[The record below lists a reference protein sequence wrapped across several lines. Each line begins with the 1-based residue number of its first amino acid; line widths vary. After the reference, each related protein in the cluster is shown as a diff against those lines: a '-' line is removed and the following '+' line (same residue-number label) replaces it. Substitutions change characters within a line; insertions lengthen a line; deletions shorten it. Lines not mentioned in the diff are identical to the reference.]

1 MWFTVKSKMSGKI
14 LLSKIASRHSKMLCL
29 RQVCL
34 FTLRHYQARTL
45 SSDLLLSQIN
55 SCTHEDEVFSLVGR
69 NKARLSEEHV
79 GIALNVL
86 WQLQK
91 KRPLLLRTSDYV
103 RNHSQFLTLCILAEN
118 RVEHMEDEAIV
129 DTLYSILRLN
139 VEGHDSLAEVLVTE
153 AWKRLERLSLPA
165 LSKFA
170 LCLYKQRRH
179 FSPIIGKVAHIVDMK
194 LDSIQDIRIL
204 SVLMISISGVI
215 SQSFRDRLLHKAEQL
230 LEEKDEVH
238 FNYAKRILQ
247 FLQNV
252 KLRYHPLVEKCNKI
266 FLKSASHLD
275 VYSISLIFGLYEQ
288 LGFDNAEF
296 RLVAKQLLS
305 ETIDDCYDPDTFAK
319 LFLTLGPMAGSKVR
333 ERLLVTAVHMAEEFS
348 SHQILVILKTMQ
360 KMKCRN
366 SHLLKKMAS
375 VLHKHL
381 DSYHVLQLVK
391 LTQYLVVLRCQNL
404 ELFAKLKMLLFGFLK
419 SSVIPA
425 DTAAIIRVLAMLP
438 SFQVEEF
445 IINKAAAVLPQC
457 RLHHLNCIATA
468 LVKWNLY
475 DQLHW
480 QKSSELCVK
489 LLQKLND
496 YGFQRLQKANDLNLL
511 LEELAHVNGEWFEEA
526 LSEETMA
533 MCQRLI
539 DQITWANVLQLS
551 FFLTKTN
558 RRCPSLLDRIA
569 SVTVENMDKIH
580 PFEIYFILFL
590 FSALN
595 YEPPANE
602 EFFESCI
609 QHLTSNLSC
618 FETHHLVL
626 LGHVLAVAGYFPP
639 VLIQMIFNVSFL
651 SKLDAQL
658 EVLPDTLKQRVR
670 SHLMKLNRA
679 VCLECPEFHVPWFHE
694 RYCQRVFHNSSS
706 RINPLRQHVHRMLT
720 EILGGSNY
728 ARISVLTPYYYEIDF
743 ECILDENK
751 KPFSYMAQNIPLDDV
766 EGIHWR
772 HDIKDEGRKA
782 LPRGA
787 QRVALEFLD
796 SKAFSKDSC
805 HLKGE
810 PAVKKRHLEMLGY
823 RVVQI
828 PHFEWNSM
836 VLSTKGERLEY
847 LRRHLYGVQ

>member
-1 MWFTVKSKMSGKI
+1 MF
-14 LLSKIASRHSKMLCL
+14 CL

-55 SCTHEDEVFSLVGR
+55 SCTNEDEVFSLVGR
-69 NKARLSEEHV
+69 NKARLSEKHV

-91 KRPLLLRTSDYV
+91 KRPLLLRTSDYI

-118 RVEHMEDEAIV
+118 KVEHMEDEAIV

-139 VEGHDSLAEVLVTE
+139 VEDHDSLAEVLVTE
-153 AWKRLERLSLPA
+153 AWKRLERQVLLSLPA

-170 LCLYKQRRH
+170 LCLHKQRRH
-179 FSPIIGKVAHIVDMK
+179 FSPIIGQVAHIVDMK

-204 SVLMISISGVI
+204 SVLMISISDVI
-215 SQSFRDRLLHKAEQL
+215 SQSFRDRLLNKAEQL

-252 KLRYHPLVEKCNKI
+252 KLRYHPLVEKCNRI
-266 FLKSASHLD
+266 FLKSASRLD
-275 VYSISLIFGLYEQ
+275 IHSISLIFGLYEQ

-305 ETIDDCYDPDTFAK
+305 ETIDDYYDPEMFAK
-319 LFLTLGPMAGSKVR
+319 LFFTLGPMAGSNIR
-333 ERLLVTAVHMAEEFS
+333 ERLLVTAVRMAEEFS
-348 SHQILVILKTMQ
+348 SHQVLVILKTMQ

-375 VLHKHL
+375 ILHKHL

-391 LTQYLVVLRCQNL
+391 LTQYLVVLHCHNL

-425 DTAAIIRVLAMLP
+425 DIAAIIRVLAMLP
-438 SFQVEEF
+438 SFQVEEI

-457 RLHHLNCIATA
+457 RLHQLNCIATA
-468 LVKWNLY
+468 LVKWNHY
-475 DQLHW
+475 DQLYW
-480 QKSSELCVK
+480 QNSSELCVK

-496 YGFQRLQKANDLNLL
+496 CGFQRLQKANNLNLL
-511 LEELAHVNGEWFEEA
+511 LEEITHVNGEWFEEV

-551 FFLTKTN
+551 FLLMKTN
-558 RRCPSLLDRIA
+558 HRCPSLLDRIA
-569 SVTVENMDKIH
+569 SVTVENIDKIH

-595 YEPPANE
+595 YDPPASE

-609 QHLTSNLSC
+609 QHLTSNLSS

-639 VLIQMIFNVSFL
+639 VLIKRIFNVSFL

-670 SHLMKLNRA
+670 SRLMKLNRA
-679 VCLECPEFHVPWFHE
+679 VCLECPEFHIPWFHE
-694 RYCQRVFHNSSS
+694 RYCQRVFHYSNS

-720 EILGGSNY
+720 EILGGSHY

-743 ECILDENK
+743 ECVLDENK
-751 KPFSYMAQNIPLDDV
+751 KPLSYMAQNIPLDDV
-766 EGIHWR
+766 EGIHLR
-772 HDIKDEGRKA
+772 HDIKGEGKKA
-782 LPRGA
+782 LPSGA
-787 QRVALEFLD
+787 QRIALEFLD
-796 SKAFSKDSC
+796 SKAFSKDSR

-836 VLSTKGERLEY
+836 VLSTKGEQLEY
-847 LRRHLYGVQ
+847 LRRHLYGIQ

>member
-1 MWFTVKSKMSGKI
+1 
-14 LLSKIASRHSKMLCL
+14 MLCL
-29 RQVCL
+29 RQACL
-34 FTLRHYQARTL
+34 FTLRRYQARTL

-55 SCTHEDEVFSLVGR
+55 SCTHEDEVFNLVGR
-69 NKARLSEEHV
+69 NKARLSEKHV
-79 GIALNVL
+79 GIALNML

-91 KRPLLLRTSDYV
+91 KRPLLLRTSDYI

-118 RVEHMEDEAIV
+118 KVEHMEDEAIV
-129 DTLYSILRLN
+129 DTLYSILRLS
-139 VEGHDSLAEVLVTE
+139 VEDHSSLAEVLVTE

-170 LCLYKQRRH
+170 LCLYKRQRH
-179 FSPIIGKVAHIVDMK
+179 FSLVMGKVAHIADMK

-204 SVLMISISGVI
+204 SVLMISISDVI
-215 SQSFRDRLLHKAEQL
+215 SQRFQDRLLHKAGQL

-252 KLRYHPLVEKCNKI
+252 KLRYHPLLEKCNKI

-275 VYSISLIFGLYEQ
+275 IHSISLILGLYEQ

-305 ETIDDCYDPDTFAK
+305 ENIDVYYDPETFAK
-319 LFLTLGPMAGSKVR
+319 LFFILGPMAGSKVR
-333 ERLLVTAVHMAEEFS
+333 ERLLVTAVRMAEEFS
-348 SHQILVILKTMQ
+348 SYQVLVILKTMQ

-381 DSYHVLQLVK
+381 DSYHVIQLVK
-391 LTQYLVVLRCQNL
+391 LTQYLVVLRCHDP
-404 ELFAKLKMLLFGFLK
+404 ELFAKLKMLLLGFLK

-438 SFQVEEF
+438 SFQVEEV

-457 RLHHLNCIATA
+457 KLHHLNCIATA
-468 LVKWNLY
+468 LVKWNHY

-480 QKSSELCVK
+480 QNSSELCVK

-496 YGFQRLQKANDLNLL
+496 CAFQRLQKANNLNLL
-511 LEELAHVNGEWFEEA
+511 LEELTHVNGEWFEEV
-526 LSEETMA
+526 LSEETVA

-551 FFLTKTN
+551 FFLIKTN
-558 RRCPSLLDRIA
+558 HRCPSLLDRIA
-569 SVTVENMDKIH
+569 SVTVENIDKIH

-595 YEPPANE
+595 YDPPASE

-609 QHLTSNLSC
+609 QRLTSNLSC
-618 FETHHLVL
+618 FGTHRLVL

-639 VLIQMIFNVSFL
+639 VLMTRIFNVSFL

-658 EVLPDTLKQRVR
+658 EVMPDILKQRVR
-670 SHLMKLNRA
+670 LCLMKLNRA
-679 VCLECPEFHVPWFHE
+679 VCLECPEFHIPWFHE
-694 RYCQRVFHNSSS
+694 HYCQRVFCNSSS
-706 RINPLRQHVHRMLT
+706 QINPLRQHVHRMLT
-720 EILGGSNY
+720 EILGGSHY
-728 ARISVLTPYYYEIDF
+728 ARMSVLTPYCYEIDF

-751 KPFSYMAQNIPLDDV
+751 KPLSYVAQNTPLDDV
-766 EGIHWR
+766 EGICLT
-772 HDIKDEGRKA
+772 HDIKGEGRKA
-782 LPRGA
+782 LPPGA
-787 QRVALEFLD
+787 QRIALEFLD
-796 SKAFSKDSC
+796 SKAFSKDSH

-810 PAVKKRHLEMLGY
+810 SALKKRHLEMLGY

-836 VLSTKGERLEY
+836 VLSTKGEQLEY
-847 LRRHLYGVQ
+847 LRRHLYGIQ

>member
-1 MWFTVKSKMSGKI
+1 
-14 LLSKIASRHSKMLCL
+14 MLCL
-29 RQVCL
+29 RQACL
-34 FTLRHYQARTL
+34 FMLRRYQARTL

-69 NKARLSEEHV
+69 NKARLSEKHV

-103 RNHSQFLTLCILAEN
+103 RNHAQFLTLCILAEN
-118 RVEHMEDEAIV
+118 KVEHMEDEAIV

-139 VEGHDSLAEVLVTE
+139 VEDHDSLAEVLVTE

-179 FSPIIGKVAHIVDMK
+179 FSPVIGKVAHIVDMK

-204 SVLMISISGVI
+204 SVLMISISDVI
-215 SQSFRDRLLHKAEQL
+215 SQSLRDRLLHKAEQL

-238 FNYAKRILQ
+238 FNYAKRILL
-247 FLQNV
+247 FLQNA

-266 FLKSASHLD
+266 FLKSASQLD
-275 VYSISLIFGLYEQ
+275 VHAISLIFGLYEQ

-305 ETIDDCYDPDTFAK
+305 ESIADYYDPDTFAK
-319 LFLTLGPMAGSKVR
+319 LFFTLGPMAGSKVR
-333 ERLLVTAVHMAEEFS
+333 ERLLVTAVRMAEEFS
-348 SHQILVILKTMQ
+348 SYQVLAILKTMQ

-375 VLHKHL
+375 ILHKHL

-391 LTQYLVVLRCQNL
+391 LTQYLVVLRCHNL

-419 SSVIPA
+419 SSVVPA
-425 DTAAIIRVLAMLP
+425 DTAAIIRALAMLP
-438 SFQVEEF
+438 SFQVEEI

-457 RLHHLNCIATA
+457 RLYHLNCIATA
-468 LVKWNLY
+468 LVKWNHY

-480 QKSSELCVK
+480 QNSSELCVK
-489 LLQKLND
+489 LLQKLNGC
-496 YGFQRLQKANDLNLL
+496 GFQRLQKANNLNLL
-511 LEELAHVNGEWFEEA
+511 LEELTHVNGEWFEEV

-551 FFLTKTN
+551 FFLIKTN
-558 RRCPSLLDRIA
+558 HHCPSLLDRIA
-569 SVTVENMDKIH
+569 SVTVENIDKIH

-595 YEPPANE
+595 YDPPANE

-609 QHLTSNLSC
+609 QHVTSNLSC
-618 FETHHLVL
+618 FESHHLVL
-626 LGHVLAVAGYFPP
+626 LGHVLSVAGYFPP
-639 VLIQMIFNVSFL
+639 DLIKRIFNVSFL

-658 EVLPDTLKQRVR
+658 EVLPDTLKQKVHLR
-670 SHLMKLNRA
+670 LMKLNRA
-679 VCLECPEFHVPWFHE
+679 VCLECPEFHIPWFHE
-694 RYCQRVFHNSSS
+694 RYCQRVFCNSSS
-706 RINPLRQHVHRMLT
+706 RINPLRQHVHRMLI

-743 ECILDENK
+743 ECILDENR
-751 KPFSYMAQNIPLDDV
+751 KPLSYMAQNIPLDYV
-766 EGIHWR
+766 EGIHLR

-782 LPRGA
+782 LPPGA
-787 QRVALEFLD
+787 QRIALEFLD
-796 SKAFSKDSC
+796 SKAFSKDSH

-810 PAVKKRHLEMLGY
+810 HAVKKRHLEILGY

-836 VLSTKGERLEY
+836 VLSTKGEQLEY
-847 LRRHLYGVQ
+847 LRKHLYGIQ

>member
-1 MWFTVKSKMSGKI
+1 
-14 LLSKIASRHSKMLCL
+14 MLCL

-45 SSDLLLSQIN
+45 SSDPLLSQIN

-69 NKARLSEEHV
+69 NKARLSEKHV
-79 GIALNVL
+79 GIALNML

-91 KRPLLLRTSDYV
+91 KRPLLSRTSDYV
-103 RNHSQFLTLCILAEN
+103 RNHSQFLTLCVLAEN
-118 RVEHMEDEAIV
+118 KVEHMEDEAVV
-129 DTLYSILRLN
+129 DTLYSILRLD
-139 VEGHDSLAEVLVTE
+139 VEDHDSLVEVLVTE

-170 LCLYKQRRH
+170 LCLYKQHKH
-179 FSPIIGKVAHIVDMK
+179 FSPVIGKVAHIVDVK

-204 SVLMISISGVI
+204 SVLMISISDVI
-215 SQSFRDRLLHKAEQL
+215 SQSFRDRLVHKAEQVL
-230 LEEKDEVH
+230 KENDEVH

-252 KLRYHPLVEKCNKI
+252 KVRYSPLVEKCNKI

-275 VYSISLIFGLYEQ
+275 VHSISLIFGLYEQ
-288 LGFDNAEF
+288 MGFDNAEF

-305 ETIDDCYDPDTFAK
+305 ETIDDYYDPDSFAK
-319 LFLTLGPMAGSKVR
+319 LFFTLGPMAGSKVR
-333 ERLLVTAVHMAEEFS
+333 ERLLVTAASMAEEFS
-348 SHQILVILKTMQ
+348 SHQVLIILKTMQ

-381 DSYHVLQLVK
+381 DNYNLLQLVK
-391 LTQYLVVLRCQNL
+391 LTHYLVVLRCHNL
-404 ELFAKLKMLLFGFLK
+404 ELFAKLRILLLGFLK
-419 SSVIPA
+419 PSVIPA

-438 SFQVEEF
+438 SFQVEEI
-445 IINKAAAVLPQC
+445 IINKAATVLPQC

-468 LVKWNLY
+468 LIKWNHY

-480 QKSSELCVK
+480 QNSSDLHVK
-489 LLQKLND
+489 LLQKVND
-496 YGFQRLQKANDLNLL
+496 CAFQRLQKANNLNLL
-511 LEELAHVNGEWFEEA
+511 LEEFTHLNGEWFEEV

-533 MCQRLI
+533 VCRCLI
-539 DQITWANVLQLS
+539 DQITWANVSQLS
-551 FFLTKTN
+551 FFLIKTN
-558 RRCPSLLDRIA
+558 HHCPSLLDQIA
-569 SVTVENMDKIH
+569 SVTVENIDKIH

-595 YEPPANE
+595 YDPPAGE

-609 QHLTSNLSC
+609 QRLTSNFSC
-618 FETHHLVL
+618 FEAHQLVL

-639 VLIQMIFNVSFL
+639 LLINRIFNVSFL
-651 SKLDAQL
+651 SELNAQL
-658 EVLPDTLKQRVR
+658 EVLPDALKQRVR
-670 SHLMKLNRA
+670 SRLMKLNRA
-679 VCLECPEFHVPWFHE
+679 VCLECPEFHIPWFHE
-694 RYCQRVFHNSSS
+694 CYCQHVFHYSSS
-706 RINPLRQHVHRMLT
+706 RINPLRQHVHRVLT

-728 ARISVLTPYYYEIDF
+728 ARISVLTPYYYKIDF

-751 KPFSYMAQNIPLDDV
+751 KPLPYMAQNIRL
-766 EGIHWR
+766 EGIHLR
-772 HDIKDEGRKA
+772 HGMNDAGRKT
-782 LPRGA
+782 LPPGA
-787 QRVALEFLD
+787 QRIALEFLD
-796 SKAFSKDSC
+796 SKAFSKNSR

-810 PAVKKRHLEMLGY
+810 PAMKKRHLEMLGY

-836 VLSTKGERLEY
+836 VLSTKALIQRCKKN
-847 LRRHLYGVQ
+847 

>member
-1 MWFTVKSKMSGKI
+1 
-14 LLSKIASRHSKMLCL
+14 MLCL
-29 RQVCL
+29 RQACL

-55 SCTHEDEVFSLVGR
+55 RCTHEDEVFNLVGR
-69 NKARLSEEHV
+69 NKARLSEKHV
-79 GIALNVL
+79 GIALNML

-91 KRPLLLRTSDYV
+91 KRPLLLRTSDYI

-118 RVEHMEDEAIV
+118 KVEHMEDEAVV

-139 VEGHDSLAEVLVTE
+139 VEDHSSLAEVLVTE

-170 LCLYKQRRH
+170 LCLYKRHRH
-179 FSPIIGKVAHIVDMK
+179 FSPVIGQVAHIVDMK

-204 SVLMISISGVI
+204 SVLMISISDVI
-215 SQSFRDRLLHKAEQL
+215 SQRFRDRLLHKAGQL

-252 KLRYHPLVEKCNKI
+252 KLRYHPLLEKCNKI

-275 VYSISLIFGLYEQ
+275 IHSISLILGLYEQ

-305 ETIDDCYDPDTFAK
+305 ENIDVYYDPETFAK
-319 LFLTLGPMAGSKVR
+319 LFFILGPMAGSKVR
-333 ERLLVTAVHMAEEFS
+333 ERLLVTAVCIAEEFS
-348 SHQILVILKTMQ
+348 SYQVLVILKTMQ

-381 DSYHVLQLVK
+381 DSYHVIQLVK
-391 LTQYLVVLRCQNL
+391 LTQYLVVLRCHDL
-404 ELFAKLKMLLFGFLK
+404 ELFAKLKRLLLGFLK

-438 SFQVEEF
+438 SFQVEEV

-457 RLHHLNCIATA
+457 KLHHLDCIATA
-468 LVKWNLY
+468 LVKWNHY

-480 QKSSELCVK
+480 QNSSELCVK

-496 YGFQRLQKANDLNLL
+496 CGFQRLQKANNLNLL
-511 LEELAHVNGEWFEEA
+511 LEELTHVNGEWFEEV
-526 LSEETMA
+526 LSGETVA

-551 FFLTKTN
+551 FFLIKTN
-558 RRCPSLLDRIA
+558 HRCPSLLDRIA
-569 SVTVENMDKIH
+569 SVTVENIDKIH

-595 YEPPANE
+595 YDPPANE

-609 QHLTSNLSC
+609 QRLTSNLSC
-618 FETHHLVL
+618 FGTHRLVL

-639 VLIQMIFNVSFL
+639 VLMTRIFNVSFL

-658 EVLPDTLKQRVR
+658 EVLPDILKQRVR
-670 SHLMKLNRA
+670 LCLMKLNRA
-679 VCLECPEFHVPWFHE
+679 VCLECPEFHIPWFHE
-694 RYCQRVFHNSSS
+694 HYCQRVFCNSSS
-706 RINPLRQHVHRMLT
+706 QINPLRQHVHRMLT
-720 EILGGSNY
+720 EILGGSHY
-728 ARISVLTPYYYEIDF
+728 ARMSVLTPYCYEIDF
-743 ECILDENK
+743 ECVLDENK
-751 KPFSYMAQNIPLDDV
+751 KPLSYVAQNTPLDDV
-766 EGIHWR
+766 EGIR
-772 HDIKDEGRKA
+772 LTHDIKDKGRKA
-782 LPRGA
+782 LPPGA
-787 QRVALEFLD
+787 QRIALEFLD
-796 SKAFSKDSC
+796 SKAFSKDSH

-810 PAVKKRHLEMLGY
+810 SALKKRHLEMLGY

-836 VLSTKGERLEY
+836 VLSTKGEQLEY
-847 LRRHLYGVQ
+847 LRRHLYGIQ

>member
-1 MWFTVKSKMSGKI
+1 
-14 LLSKIASRHSKMLCL
+14 MLCL

-34 FTLRHYQARTL
+34 FTLRRYQARTL
-45 SSDLLLSQIN
+45 SSDLLVSQIN

-69 NKARLSEEHV
+69 NKARLSEKHV
-79 GIALNVL
+79 AIALNVL

-91 KRPLLLRTSDYV
+91 KRPLLLRTSDYI

-118 RVEHMEDEAIV
+118 KVEHMEDEAIV

-139 VEGHDSLAEVLVTE
+139 VQDHDSLAEVLVTE

-170 LCLYKQRRH
+170 LCLYKQHRH
-179 FSPIIGKVAHIVDMK
+179 FSPVIGKVAHIVDMK
-194 LDSIQDIRIL
+194 LDSIQDIRVL
-204 SVLMISISGVI
+204 SVLMISISDVI

-230 LEEKDEVH
+230 LEENDEVH

-266 FLKSASHLD
+266 FLKSASCLD
-275 VYSISLIFGLYEQ
+275 IHSIGFIFGQYEQ
-288 LGFDNAEF
+288 LGFDSAEF

-305 ETIDDCYDPDTFAK
+305 ETIDDHHDPETFAK
-319 LFLTLGPMAGSKVR
+319 LFFALGPMAGSKVR
-333 ERLLVTAVHMAEEFS
+333 ERLLLTAVHMAEEFS
-348 SHQILVILKTMQ
+348 SHQVLVVLKTMQ

-391 LTQYLVVLRCQNL
+391 LTQYLVALRCHNL

-419 SSVIPA
+419 SNVIPA

-438 SFQVEEF
+438 SFQVEE
-445 IINKAAAVLPQC
+445 IIISKAAAVLPQC
-457 RLHHLNCIATA
+457 RLHHLNCIAAA
-468 LVKWNLY
+468 LVKWNHY
-475 DQLHW
+475 DQFHW
-480 QKSSELCVK
+480 QNNSELCVK

-496 YGFQRLQKANDLNLL
+496 YGFQRLQKANNLNLL
-511 LEELAHVNGEWFEEA
+511 LEELTHVNGEWFEEV
-526 LSEETMA
+526 LKEETMA
-533 MCQRLI
+533 VCQLLV
-539 DQITWANVLQLS
+539 DQITRANVLQLS
-551 FFLTKTN
+551 FFLIKTN
-558 RRCPSLLDRIA
+558 DRCPSLLDRIA
-569 SVTVENMDKIH
+569 SVTVENIDKIH
-580 PFEIYFILFL
+580 PFEICFILFL

-595 YEPPANE
+595 YDPPANE
-602 EFFESCI
+602 AFFESCI
-609 QHLTSNLSC
+609 QRLTSNLSF
-618 FETHHLVL
+618 FETHQLVL

-639 VLIQMIFNVSFL
+639 VLIKRIFNVSFL

-658 EVLPDTLKQRVR
+658 EVLPHTLKQRVR
-670 SHLMKLNRA
+670 LHLMKLNRA
-679 VCLECPEFHVPWFHE
+679 VCLECPEFHIPWFHE

-751 KPFSYMAQNIPLDDV
+751 KPLSYTAQHIPLDEV
-766 EGIHWR
+766 EGIHMR
-772 HDIKDEGRKA
+772 HDINGEGRMA
-782 LPRGA
+782 LPPGA
-787 QRVALEFLD
+787 QRIALEFLD
-796 SKAFSKDSC
+796 SKAFSKNSR

-823 RVVQI
+823 QVVQVSSQQYFMSFLSWI
-828 PHFEWNSM
+828 NSAD
-836 VLSTKGERLEY
+836 
-847 LRRHLYGVQ
+847 

>member
-1 MWFTVKSKMSGKI
+1 
-14 LLSKIASRHSKMLCL
+14 MLCL

-34 FTLRHYQARTL
+34 FTLRYYQARTL

-69 NKARLSEEHV
+69 NKARLSEKHV
-79 GIALNVL
+79 GIALNML

-91 KRPLLLRTSDYV
+91 KRPLLLRTSDYI

-118 RVEHMEDEAIV
+118 KVEHMEDEAIV

-153 AWKRLERLSLPA
+153 AWKRLERQVLLSLPA

-170 LCLYKQRRH
+170 LCLYKQHRH
-179 FSPIIGKVAHIVDMK
+179 VSPVIGKVAHIVDMK

-215 SQSFRDRLLHKAEQL
+215 SQSFQDRLLHKAEQL

-238 FNYAKRILQ
+238 FNYAKRILH

-252 KLRYHPLVEKCNKI
+252 KLRYHPLVEKCNRI

-275 VYSISLIFGLYEQ
+275 IHSVSLIFGLYEQ

-305 ETIDDCYDPDTFAK
+305 ETIDDYYDPETFAK
-319 LFLTLGPMAGSKVR
+319 LFFTLGPMAGSKVR

-348 SHQILVILKTMQ
+348 SHQVLVILKTMQ

-375 VLHKHL
+375 ILHKHL

-391 LTQYLVVLRCQNL
+391 LTQYLVVLRCHNL

-425 DTAAIIRVLAMLP
+425 DIAAIIRVLAMLP
-438 SFQVEEF
+438 SFQVEEI

-457 RLHHLNCIATA
+457 GLHHLNCIATA
-468 LVKWNLY
+468 LVKWNHY
-475 DQLHW
+475 DRLHW
-480 QKSSELCVK
+480 QNSSELCVK

-496 YGFQRLQKANDLNLL
+496 CGFRRLQKANNLNLL
-511 LEELAHVNGEWFEEA
+511 LEEFTHVNGEWFEEV
-526 LSEETMA
+526 LNEEAMA
-533 MCQRLI
+533 TCQRLI

-551 FFLTKTN
+551 IFLMKTN
-558 RRCPSLLDRIA
+558 QRCPSLLDRIA
-569 SVTVENMDKIH
+569 SVTVENIDKIH
-580 PFEIYFILFL
+580 PFEMYFVLFL
-590 FSALN
+590 FSTLN
-595 YEPPANE
+595 YDPPANE

-639 VLIQMIFNVSFL
+639 VLIKRIFNVSFL

-679 VCLECPEFHVPWFHE
+679 VCLECPEFHIPWFHE
-694 RYCQRVFHNSSS
+694 RYCQRVFHYSNS
-706 RINPLRQHVHRMLT
+706 RIKPLRQHVHRMLT
-720 EILGGSNY
+720 EILGGSHY

-751 KPFSYMAQNIPLDDV
+751 KPLSYMAQNIPLDDV
-766 EGIHWR
+766 EGIHLR

-782 LPRGA
+782 LPPGA
-787 QRVALEFLD
+787 QRIALEFLD
-796 SKAFSKDSC
+796 SKAFSKDSR

-823 RVVQI
+823 QVVQI

-836 VLSTKGERLEY
+836 VLSTKGEQLEY
-847 LRRHLYGVQ
+847 LRKLLYGIQ

>member
-1 MWFTVKSKMSGKI
+1 
-14 LLSKIASRHSKMLCL
+14 MLCL

-55 SCTHEDEVFSLVGR
+55 SCIHEDEVFSLVGR
-69 NKARLSEEHV
+69 NKARLSEKHV
-79 GIALNVL
+79 GIALNML

-103 RNHSQFLTLCILAEN
+103 RNHSQFLTLCVLAEN
-118 RVEHMEDEAIV
+118 KVERMEDEAIV

-139 VEGHDSLAEVLVTE
+139 VEDHDSLAGVLVTE
-153 AWKRLERLSLPA
+153 AWKRLERQVLLSLPA

-179 FSPIIGKVAHIVDMK
+179 FSPVIGQVAHIVDMK

-204 SVLMISISGVI
+204 SVLMISISDVI

-230 LEEKDEVH
+230 LEEKNEGH

-247 FLQNV
+247 FIQNV

-266 FLKSASHLD
+266 FLKSASRLD
-275 VYSISLIFGLYEQ
+275 IHSVSLIFGLYEQ
-288 LGFDNAEF
+288 LGFDSAEF
-296 RLVAKQLLS
+296 RLLAKQLLS
-305 ETIDDCYDPDTFAK
+305 ETIDDYYDPETFSK
-319 LFLTLGPMAGSKVR
+319 LFFTLGPMAGSKVR
-333 ERLLVTAVHMAEEFS
+333 ERLIATAVHMAEEFS
-348 SHQILVILKTMQ
+348 SHQVLVILKTMQ

-391 LTQYLVVLRCQNL
+391 LTQYLVALRCHDL

-419 SSVIPA
+419 PNVIPA
-425 DTAAIIRVLAMLP
+425 DTAAIIRGLAMLP
-438 SFQVEEF
+438 SFQVEEI

-468 LVKWNLY
+468 LVKWNHR
-475 DQLHW
+475 DQLQW
-480 QKSSELCVK
+480 QNSSELCGN
-489 LLQKLND
+489 LLQKLSD
-496 YGFQRLQKANDLNLL
+496 YGFQRLQKAGNLNLL
-511 LEELAHVNGEWFEEA
+511 LEELTHVNGGWFEEV
-526 LSEETMA
+526 LNEETMTT
-533 MCQRLI
+533 CQRLI
-539 DQITWANVLQLS
+539 DQITWANVVPLS
-551 FFLTKTN
+551 IFLIRTN
-558 RRCPSLLDRIA
+558 HRCPSLLDKIA
-569 SVTVENMDKIH
+569 SVTVEHIDKIH
-580 PFEIYFILFL
+580 PFEVYFILFL

-595 YEPPANE
+595 YDPPANE

-609 QHLTSNLSC
+609 QRLTSNLSF

-639 VLIQMIFNVSFL
+639 VLIKRIFNVSFL
-651 SKLDAQL
+651 SKLDAEL
-658 EVLPDTLKQRVR
+658 EVLPETLKQRAR
-670 SHLMKLNRA
+670 LHLMKLNRA
-679 VCLECPEFHVPWFHE
+679 VCLECPEFHIPWFHE
-694 RYCQRVFHNSSS
+694 RYCQRVFCNSNS

-728 ARISVLTPYYYEIDF
+728 TRTSVLTPYYYEIDF

-751 KPFSYMAQNIPLDDV
+751 KPLSYMAQNIPLDDV
-766 EGIHWR
+766 EGIHLR
-772 HDIKDEGRKA
+772 LDIKDEGRKA
-782 LPRGA
+782 LPPGA
-787 QRVALEFLD
+787 QKIALEFLD
-796 SKAFSKDSC
+796 SKAFSKNSRY
-805 HLKGE
+805 LKGE

-823 RVVQI
+823 RVIQI

-836 VLSTKGERLEY
+836 VLSAKGEQLEY
-847 LRRHLYGVQ
+847 LRKHLYGIQ

>member
-1 MWFTVKSKMSGKI
+1 MF
-14 LLSKIASRHSKMLCL
+14 CL

-69 NKARLSEEHV
+69 NKARLSEKHV
-79 GIALNVL
+79 GIALNML

-91 KRPLLLRTSDYV
+91 KKPLLLRTNDYV

-118 RVEHMEDEAIV
+118 KVEHMEDEAIV

-139 VEGHDSLAEVLVTE
+139 VEDHDSLAEALVTE
-153 AWKRLERLSLPA
+153 AWKRLERQVLLSLPA

-179 FSPIIGKVAHIVDMK
+179 FSPVIGKVAHIVDMK
-194 LDSIQDIRIL
+194 LNSIQDIRIL
-204 SVLMISISGVI
+204 SVLMISISDVI
-215 SQSFRDRLLHKAEQL
+215 SQSFRDRLLQKAGQL

-238 FNYAKRILQ
+238 FNYARRILQ

-252 KLRYHPLVEKCNKI
+252 KLRYHPLLEKCNKI

-275 VYSISLIFGLYEQ
+275 IHSISLIFGLYEQ
-288 LGFDNAEF
+288 LGFDNADF

-305 ETIDDCYDPDTFAK
+305 ETIDDYYDPETFAK
-319 LFLTLGPMAGSKVR
+319 LFFTLGPMAGSRVR
-333 ERLLVTAVHMAEEFS
+333 ERLLVTAARMAEEFS
-348 SHQILVILKTMQ
+348 SHQVLVILKTMQ

-391 LTQYLVVLRCQNL
+391 LVQYLVVLRCHNL

-438 SFQVEEF
+438 SFQVEEI

-468 LVKWNLY
+468 VVKWNHY

-480 QKSSELCVK
+480 QNSSELCVK

-496 YGFQRLQKANDLNLL
+496 CGFQRLQKANNLNLL
-511 LEELAHVNGEWFEEA
+511 LEELTHVNGEWFAEV

-533 MCQRLI
+533 TCQRLI

-551 FFLTKTN
+551 FFLIKTN
-558 RRCPSLLDRIA
+558 HYCPSLLDRIA
-569 SVTVENMDKIH
+569 SVTVENIDKIH

-590 FSALN
+590 FSAVN
-595 YEPPANE
+595 YDPPANE

-609 QHLTSNLSC
+609 QHLISNLSC

-639 VLIQMIFNVSFL
+639 VLITRIFNVSFL

-670 SHLMKLNRA
+670 SRLMKLNRA
-679 VCLECPEFHVPWFHE
+679 VCLECPEFHIPWFHE
-694 RYCQRVFHNSSS
+694 PYCQRVFRNSNS
-706 RINPLRQHVHRMLT
+706 RINPLRQHVHRMLI
-720 EILGGSNY
+720 EILGGSHY

-751 KPFSYMAQNIPLDDV
+751 KPLSYMAQNIPLDDV
-766 EGIHWR
+766 EGIHLSC
-772 HDIKDEGRKA
+772 DVKDEGRKA
-782 LPRGA
+782 LPPGA
-787 QRVALEFLD
+787 QRIALEFLD
-796 SKAFSKDSC
+796 SKAFSKDSR

-810 PAVKKRHLEMLGY
+810 PALKKRHLEMLGY

-836 VLSTKGERLEY
+836 VLSTKGEQLEY
-847 LRRHLYGVQ
+847 LRKHLYGVQ

>member
-1 MWFTVKSKMSGKI
+1 
-14 LLSKIASRHSKMLCL
+14 MLCL

-55 SCTHEDEVFSLVGR
+55 SCSHEDEVFSLVGR
-69 NKARLSEEHV
+69 NKARLSEKHV

-91 KRPLLLRTSDYV
+91 KRPLLLRTSDYI
-103 RNHSQFLTLCILAEN
+103 RSHSQFLTLCVLAEN
-118 RVEHMEDEAIV
+118 KVEHMEDEAIV

-139 VEGHDSLAEVLVTE
+139 VEDHDSLAEVLVTE
-153 AWKRLERLSLPA
+153 AWKRLERQVLSLPA

-179 FSPIIGKVAHIVDMK
+179 FSPVIGQIAHIVDMK

-204 SVLMISISGVI
+204 SVLMISISDVI
-215 SQSFRDRLLHKAEQL
+215 SQSFQGRLLHKAEQL
-230 LEEKDEVH
+230 LEVKNEVH
-238 FNYAKRILQ
+238 FNYARRILQ

-252 KLRYHPLVEKCNKI
+252 KLTYHPLVEKCNKI
-266 FLKSASHLD
+266 FLKSAAHLD
-275 VYSISLIFGLYEQ
+275 IHSVSLIFGLYEQ
-288 LGFDNAEF
+288 LGFDSAEF

-305 ETIDDCYDPDTFAK
+305 ETIDDYYDPETFSK
-319 LFLTLGPMAGSKVR
+319 LFFILGPMSGSKVR
-333 ERLLVTAVHMAEEFS
+333 ERLLVTAVRMAEEFS
-348 SHQILVILKTMQ
+348 SHQVLVILKTMQ

-391 LTQYLVVLRCQNL
+391 LTQYLVALRCHNL
-404 ELFAKLKMLLFGFLK
+404 ELFSKLKMLLFGFLK
-419 SSVIPA
+419 SNVIPA
-425 DTAAIIRVLAMLP
+425 DTAAIIHVLAMLP
-438 SFQVEEF
+438 SFQVEE
-445 IINKAAAVLPQC
+445 IIVNKAAAVVPQC

-468 LVKWNLY
+468 LVKWNHH
-475 DQLHW
+475 DQLQW
-480 QKSSELCVK
+480 QNSSELCGN

-496 YGFQRLQKANDLNLL
+496 YGFQRLQKADNLNLL
-511 LEELAHVNGEWFEEA
+511 LEELKHVNGGWFEEV
-526 LSEETMA
+526 LNEETMA
-533 MCQRLI
+533 TCQRLI
-539 DQITWANVLQLS
+539 DQITWANVLPLS
-551 FFLTKTN
+551 FFLRKTN
-558 RRCPSLLDRIA
+558 HRCPSLLDKIA
-569 SVTVENMDKIH
+569 SVTVENIDKIH

-595 YEPPANE
+595 YDPPANE

-609 QHLTSNLSC
+609 QRLTSNLSF

-639 VLIQMIFNVSFL
+639 VLIKRIFNVSFL
-651 SKLDAQL
+651 SKLDAEL

-670 SHLMKLNRA
+670 LHLMKLNRA
-679 VCLECPEFHVPWFHE
+679 VCLECPEFHIPWFHE
-694 RYCQRVFHNSSS
+694 RYCQRVFCNSSS
-706 RINPLRQHVHRMLT
+706 RINPLRHHVHRMLT

-751 KPFSYMAQNIPLDDV
+751 KPLSYMAQNTPFDDV
-766 EGIHWR
+766 EGIHLR
-772 HDIKDEGRKA
+772 HDIKDEERKA
-782 LPRGA
+782 LPPGA
-787 QRVALEFLD
+787 QKIALEFLD
-796 SKAFSKDSC
+796 SKAFSKNSR

-823 RVVQI
+823 RVIQI

-836 VLSTKGERLEY
+836 VLSAKGEQLEY
-847 LRRHLYGVQ
+847 LRKHLYGIQ

>member
-1 MWFTVKSKMSGKI
+1 
-14 LLSKIASRHSKMLCL
+14 MLCL

-69 NKARLSEEHV
+69 NKARLSEKHV
-79 GIALNVL
+79 GIALNML

-103 RNHSQFLTLCILAEN
+103 RNHSQFLTLCVLAEN
-118 RVEHMEDEAIV
+118 KVEHMEDEAVV

-139 VEGHDSLAEVLVTE
+139 VEDHDSLAEVLVTE
-153 AWKRLERLSLPA
+153 AWKRLERQVLLSLPA

-170 LCLYKQRRH
+170 LCLCKQRRH
-179 FSPIIGKVAHIVDMK
+179 FSPIIGQVAHIVDVK

-204 SVLMISISGVI
+204 SVLMISISDVI
-215 SQSFRDRLLHKAEQL
+215 SQSFQDRLLHKAEQL
-230 LEEKDEVH
+230 LEEKSEVH

-275 VYSISLIFGLYEQ
+275 IHSVSLIFGLYEQ
-288 LGFDNAEF
+288 LGFDCAEF
-296 RLVAKQLLS
+296 RLVAKQFLS
-305 ETIDDCYDPDTFAK
+305 ETIDDYYDPETFSK
-319 LFLTLGPMAGSKVR
+319 LFFTLGPMAGSNVR
-333 ERLLVTAVHMAEEFS
+333 ERLIETAVHMAEEFS
-348 SHQILVILKTMQ
+348 SHQVLVILKTMQ

-381 DSYHVLQLVK
+381 DNYHVLQLVK
-391 LTQYLVVLRCQNL
+391 LTQYLVALRCQDL
-404 ELFAKLKMLLFGFLK
+404 ELFAELKMLLFGFLK
-419 SSVIPA
+419 SNVIPA
-425 DTAAIIRVLAMLP
+425 DTAAVIRVLAMLP
-438 SFQVEEF
+438 SFKVEE
-445 IINKAAAVLPQC
+445 IILNKAAAVLPQC

-468 LVKWNLY
+468 LVKWNHH
-475 DQLHW
+475 DQLQW
-480 QKSSELCVK
+480 QNGSELCGN

-496 YGFQRLQKANDLNLL
+496 CGFQRLQKTDNLNHL
-511 LEELAHVNGEWFEEA
+511 LEELRHVNGGWFEEV

-533 MCQRLI
+533 MCQRLT
-539 DQITWANVLQLS
+539 DQITWANVLPLS
-551 FFLTKTN
+551 FFLLRTN
-558 RRCPSLLDRIA
+558 HRCPALLDKIA
-569 SVTVENMDKIH
+569 SVTVEHNDKIH
-580 PFEIYFILFL
+580 PSEIYFILLL

-595 YEPPANE
+595 YDPPANE

-609 QHLTSNLSC
+609 QRLSSNLSC

-639 VLIQMIFNVSFL
+639 VLIKRIFNVSFL
-651 SKLDAQL
+651 SKLDAEL
-658 EVLPDTLKQRVR
+658 EVLPETVKQRVR
-670 SHLMKLNRA
+670 LHLMKLNRA
-679 VCLECPEFHVPWFHE
+679 VCLECPEFHIPWFHE
-694 RYCQRVFHNSSS
+694 RYCQHVFCNSNS

-728 ARISVLTPYYYEIDF
+728 ARVSVLTPYYYEIDF

-751 KPFSYMAQNIPLDDV
+751 KPLSYMAQNLPLDDM

-772 HDIKDEGRKA
+772 HDVKDEGRKA
-782 LPRGA
+782 LPPGA
-787 QRVALEFLD
+787 QKIALEFLD
-796 SKAFSKDSC
+796 SKAFSKNSR

-836 VLSTKGERLEY
+836 VLSGKGEQLEY
-847 LRRHLYGVQ
+847 LRRHLYGIQ

>member
-1 MWFTVKSKMSGKI
+1 
-14 LLSKIASRHSKMLCL
+14 MLCL
-29 RQVCL
+29 RQACL

-55 SCTHEDEVFSLVGR
+55 SCTHEDEVFNLVGR
-69 NKARLSEEHV
+69 NKARLSEKHV
-79 GIALNVL
+79 GIALNML

-91 KRPLLLRTSDYV
+91 KRPLLLRTSDYI

-118 RVEHMEDEAIV
+118 KVEHMEDEAIV
-129 DTLYSILRLN
+129 DTLYSILRL
-139 VEGHDSLAEVLVTE
+139 
-153 AWKRLERLSLPA
+153 SLPA

-170 LCLYKQRRH
+170 LCLYKRHRH
-179 FSPIIGKVAHIVDMK
+179 FSPVIGQVAHIVDMK

-204 SVLMISISGVI
+204 SVLMISISDVI
-215 SQSFRDRLLHKAEQL
+215 SQRFRDRLLHKAGQL

-252 KLRYHPLVEKCNKI
+252 KLRYHPLLEKCNKI

-275 VYSISLIFGLYEQ
+275 IHSISLILGLYEQ

-305 ETIDDCYDPDTFAK
+305 ENIDVYCDPETFAK
-319 LFLTLGPMAGSKVR
+319 LFFILGPMAGPKVR
-333 ERLLVTAVHMAEEFS
+333 ERLLVTAVRIAEEFS
-348 SHQILVILKTMQ
+348 SYQVLVILKTMQ

-381 DSYHVLQLVK
+381 DSYHVIQLVK
-391 LTQYLVVLRCQNL
+391 LTQYLVVLRCHDL
-404 ELFAKLKMLLFGFLK
+404 ELFAKLKMLLLGFLK

-425 DTAAIIRVLAMLP
+425 DTAAIIRVLAMFP
-438 SFQVEEF
+438 SFQVEEV

-457 RLHHLNCIATA
+457 KLHHLDCIATA
-468 LVKWNLY
+468 LVKWNHY

-480 QKSSELCVK
+480 QNSSELCVK

-496 YGFQRLQKANDLNLL
+496 CGFQRLQKANNLNLL
-511 LEELAHVNGEWFEEA
+511 LEELTHVNGEWFEEV
-526 LSEETMA
+526 LSEETVA

-551 FFLTKTN
+551 FFLIKTN
-558 RRCPSLLDRIA
+558 HRCPSLLDRIA
-569 SVTVENMDKIH
+569 SVTVENIDKIH
-580 PFEIYFILFL
+580 PVEIYFILFL

-595 YEPPANE
+595 YDPPANE

-618 FETHHLVL
+618 FGTHRLVL

-639 VLIQMIFNVSFL
+639 VLMMRIFNVSFL

-658 EVLPDTLKQRVR
+658 EVLPDILKQRVR
-670 SHLMKLNRA
+670 LCLMKLNRA
-679 VCLECPEFHVPWFHE
+679 VCLECPEFHIPWFHE
-694 RYCQRVFHNSSS
+694 HYCQRKAILVASNSLFST
-706 RINPLRQHVHRMLT
+706 V
-720 EILGGSNY
+720 Y
-728 ARISVLTPYYYEIDF
+728 F

-751 KPFSYMAQNIPLDDV
+751 KPLSYVAQNTPLDDV
-766 EGIHWR
+766 EGIR
-772 HDIKDEGRKA
+772 LTHDIKDKGRKA
-782 LPRGA
+782 LPPGA
-787 QRVALEFLD
+787 QRIALEFLD
-796 SKAFSKDSC
+796 SKAFSKDSH

-810 PAVKKRHLEMLGY
+810 SALKKRHLEMLGY

-836 VLSTKGERLEY
+836 VLSTKGEQLEY
-847 LRRHLYGVQ
+847 LRRHLYGIQ

>member
-1 MWFTVKSKMSGKI
+1 
-14 LLSKIASRHSKMLCL
+14 MLRL

-55 SCTHEDEVFSLVGR
+55 SCTHEDEVFSLIGR
-69 NKARLSEEHV
+69 NKARLSEKHV
-79 GIALNVL
+79 GIALNML

-103 RNHSQFLTLCILAEN
+103 RNHSQFLTLCVLAEN
-118 RVEHMEDEAIV
+118 KVEHMEDEAIV

-139 VEGHDSLAEVLVTE
+139 VEDHSSLAEVLVTE
-153 AWKRLERLSLPA
+153 AWKRVERLSLPA

-170 LCLYKQRRH
+170 LCLYKQCGH
-179 FSPIIGKVAHIVDMK
+179 FSPIIGKIAHIVDTK

-204 SVLMISISGVI
+204 SVLMISISDVI
-215 SQSFRDRLLHKAEQL
+215 SQSFRDRLLHKAGQL

-247 FLQNV
+247 FIQNV
-252 KLRYHPLVEKCNKI
+252 KLRRHPLLEKCNQI

-275 VYSISLIFGLYEQ
+275 IHSISFIFRLYEQ

-305 ETIDDCYDPDTFAK
+305 ETIDDYDDPETFTK
-319 LFLTLGPMAGSKVR
+319 LFFTLGPMAGSKVR
-333 ERLLVTAVHMAEEFS
+333 ERLLVTAVHMADEFS
-348 SHQILVILKTMQ
+348 SHHVLVILKTM

-366 SHLLKKMAS
+366 SLLLKKMVS
-375 VLHKHL
+375 VLDKHL
-381 DSYHVLQLVK
+381 DSYHILHLVK
-391 LTQYLVVLRCQNL
+391 LTQYLVALHCHNL
-404 ELFAKLKMLLFGFLK
+404 ELFAKLKLLLLGFLK

-425 DTAAIIRVLAMLP
+425 DIAAIIRVLAMLP
-438 SFQVEEF
+438 SSQVEEV
-445 IINKAAAVLPQC
+445 IINKAEALLPQC
-457 RLHHLNCIATA
+457 SLHHLNCIATA
-468 LVKWNLY
+468 LVKWNHY

-480 QKSSELCVK
+480 QNSSELCVK
-489 LLQKLND
+489 LLQKLNGC
-496 YGFQRLQKANDLNLL
+496 GFQRLQKANNLNLL
-511 LEELAHVNGEWFEEA
+511 LEELTHVNGKWFEEA
-526 LSEETMA
+526 LREETMA
-533 MCQRLI
+533 VCQRLV

-551 FFLTKTN
+551 LFLLKTN
-558 RRCPSLLDRIA
+558 YRCPSLLDRIS
-569 SVTVENMDKIH
+569 SVTTGNLDKIH

-595 YEPPANE
+595 YDPPANE

-609 QHLTSNLSC
+609 HHLTSNLSH
-618 FETHHLVL
+618 FETQHLVL
-626 LGHVLAVAGYFPP
+626 LGYALALAGYFPP
-639 VLIQMIFNVSFL
+639 VLVERIFNISFL

-658 EVLPDTLKQRVR
+658 EVLPDSLKQRVCLC
-670 SHLMKLNRA
+670 LMKLNRA
-679 VCLECPEFHVPWFHE
+679 VCLECPEFHIPWFHE
-694 RYCQRVFHNSSS
+694 RYCQRVFRNSSS

-720 EILGGSNY
+720 EILGGSHY
-728 ARISVLTPYYYEIDF
+728 ARMSVLTPYYYEIDF

-751 KPFSYMAQNIPLDDV
+751 KPLSYMAQNIPWDDV
-766 EGIHWR
+766 VHLR
-772 HDIKDEGRKA
+772 DDFRNEGRKA
-782 LPRGA
+782 LPPGA
-787 QRVALEFLD
+787 QRIALEFLD
-796 SKAFSKDSC
+796 SKAFSKDSH

-836 VLSTKGERLEY
+836 VLSTKGEQLEY
-847 LRRHLYGVQ
+847 LRRHLYGAQ

>member
-1 MWFTVKSKMSGKI
+1 
-14 LLSKIASRHSKMLCL
+14 MLCL
-29 RQVCL
+29 RQGCL

-45 SSDLLLSQIN
+45 SGDLLLSQIN

-69 NKARLSEEHV
+69 NKARLSGKHV

-91 KRPLLLRTSDYV
+91 KRPLLLRTSDYI

-118 RVEHMEDEAIV
+118 KVEHMEDEAIV
-129 DTLYSILRLN
+129 DTLYSILRLS
-139 VEGHDSLAEVLVTE
+139 VEDHDSLAEVLVTE
-153 AWKRLERLSLPA
+153 AWKRLERQVLLSLPT

-170 LCLYKQRRH
+170 LCLYKQHRH
-179 FSPIIGKVAHIVDMK
+179 FSPVIGKVAHIVDMK

-215 SQSFRDRLLHKAEQL
+215 SQCFRDRLLCKAGQL

-238 FNYAKRILQ
+238 FNCAKRVLQ

-252 KLRYHPLVEKCNKI
+252 KLRYHPLLEKCNKI

-275 VYSISLIFGLYEQ
+275 IHSISLILGLYEH

-305 ETIDDCYDPDTFAK
+305 ETIDDYYHPKTFVK
-319 LFLTLGPMAGSKVR
+319 LFFILGPMAGSKVR
-333 ERLLVTAVHMAEEFS
+333 ERLLVTAVQMAEEFS
-348 SHQILVILKTMQ
+348 SQQVLVILKTMQ

-375 VLHKHL
+375 ILHKHL

-391 LTQYLVVLRCQNL
+391 LTQYLVVLRCHDL
-404 ELFAKLKMLLFGFLK
+404 ELFAKLKMLLLGFLE

-438 SFQVEEF
+438 SFQVEEV

-457 RLHHLNCIATA
+457 KLHHLNWIATA
-468 LVKWNLY
+468 VVKWNHY

-480 QKSSELCVK
+480 QNSSELCVK

-496 YGFQRLQKANDLNLL
+496 CGFQRLQKANNLNLL
-511 LEELAHVNGEWFEEA
+511 LEELTHVNGEWFEEV
-526 LSEETMA
+526 LSEETVA

-551 FFLTKTN
+551 FFLIKTN
-558 RRCPSLLDRIA
+558 HRCPSLLDRIA
-569 SVTVENMDKIH
+569 SVTVENIDKIH

-595 YEPPANE
+595 YDPPAND

-609 QHLTSNLSC
+609 QSLTSNLGY
-618 FETHHLVL
+618 FETHRLVL

-639 VLIQMIFNVSFL
+639 VLMMRIFNVSFL

-670 SHLMKLNRA
+670 SCLMKLNRA
-679 VCLECPEFHVPWFHE
+679 VCLECPEFHIPWFHE
-694 RYCQRVFHNSSS
+694 HYCQRVFCNSNS

-720 EILGGSNY
+720 EILGGSHY

-743 ECILDENK
+743 ECVLDENK
-751 KPFSYMAQNIPLDDV
+751 KPLSYVAQNTPLDDV
-766 EGIHWR
+766 EGIHLTC
-772 HDIKDEGRKA
+772 DIKDKGRKA
-782 LPRGA
+782 LPPGA
-787 QRVALEFLD
+787 QRIALEFLD
-796 SKAFSKDSC
+796 SKAFSKDSH

-810 PAVKKRHLEMLGY
+810 SALKKRHLEMLGY

-836 VLSTKGERLEY
+836 VLSTKGEQLEY
-847 LRRHLYGVQ
+847 LRTHLYGIQ

>member
-1 MWFTVKSKMSGKI
+1 
-14 LLSKIASRHSKMLCL
+14 MLCL

-69 NKARLSEEHV
+69 NKARLSEKHV
-79 GIALNVL
+79 GIALNML

-91 KRPLLLRTSDYV
+91 KRPLLLRTSDYI

-118 RVEHMEDEAIV
+118 KVEHMEDEAIV

-139 VEGHDSLAEVLVTE
+139 VQDHDSLAEVLVTE

-179 FSPIIGKVAHIVDMK
+179 FSPVIGKVAHIVDTK
-194 LDSIQDIRIL
+194 LDSIQDIRVL
-204 SVLMISISGVI
+204 SVLMISISDVI

-252 KLRYHPLVEKCNKI
+252 KLTYHPLVEKCNKI
-266 FLKSASHLD
+266 FLKSASRLD
-275 VYSISLIFGLYEQ
+275 IHSISFIFGLYEQ
-288 LGFDNAEF
+288 LGFDSAEF

-305 ETIDDCYDPDTFAK
+305 ETIDDYYDPETFAK
-319 LFLTLGPMAGSKVR
+319 LFFALGPMAGSKVK
-333 ERLLVTAVHMAEEFS
+333 ERLLLTAVRMAEEFS
-348 SHQILVILKTMQ
+348 SHQVLVVLKTMQ

-391 LTQYLVVLRCQNL
+391 LTQYLVALRCHNL

-419 SSVIPA
+419 SNVIPA

-438 SFQVEEF
+438 SFQVEE
-445 IINKAAAVLPQC
+445 IIISKAAAVLPQC
-457 RLHHLNCIATA
+457 RLHHLSCIAAA
-468 LVKWNLY
+468 LVKWNHY
-475 DQLHW
+475 DQFHW
-480 QKSSELCVK
+480 QNNSEQCVK

-496 YGFQRLQKANDLNLL
+496 YGFQRLRKANNLNLL
-511 LEELAHVNGEWFEEA
+511 LEELTHANGEWFEEI
-526 LSEETMA
+526 LKEETMTV
-533 MCQRLI
+533 CQLLV
-539 DQITWANVLQLS
+539 DQITQANVLQLS
-551 FFLTKTN
+551 SFLIKTN
-558 RRCPSLLDRIA
+558 DRCPSLLDRIA
-569 SVTVENMDKIH
+569 SVTVENIDKIH
-580 PFEIYFILFL
+580 PFEIYIILFL

-595 YEPPANE
+595 YDPPANE
-602 EFFESCI
+602 RFFESCI
-609 QHLTSNLSC
+609 QRLTSNLSF

-626 LGHVLAVAGYFPP
+626 LGHVLSVAGYFPP
-639 VLIQMIFNVSFL
+639 VLIKRIFNVSFL

-658 EVLPDTLKQRVR
+658 EVLPDSLKQRVR
-670 SHLMKLNRA
+670 LHLMKLNRA
-679 VCLECPEFHVPWFHE
+679 VCLECPEFHIPWFHE

-751 KPFSYMAQNIPLDDV
+751 KPLSYMAQHIPLDEV
-766 EGIHWR
+766 EGIHLR
-772 HDIKDEGRKA
+772 DDINNEGRKA
-782 LPRGA
+782 LPVGA
-787 QRVALEFLD
+787 QRIALEFLD
-796 SKAFSKDSC
+796 SKAFSKNSR

-823 RVVQI
+823 QVVQI

-836 VLSTKGERLEY
+836 VLSTKGEQLEY
-847 LRRHLYGVQ
+847 LRKHLYGIQ

>member
-1 MWFTVKSKMSGKI
+1 MF
-14 LLSKIASRHSKMLCL
+14 CL

-45 SSDLLLSQIN
+45 SSDPLLSHLI

-69 NKARLSEEHV
+69 NKARLSEKHV

-91 KRPLLLRTSDYV
+91 KRSFLLRTSDYV

-118 RVEHMEDEAIV
+118 KVEDMEDEAIV

-139 VEGHDSLAEVLVTE
+139 VEDHDSLAEVLVTE
-153 AWKRLERLSLPA
+153 AWKRLERQVLLSLPA

-170 LCLYKQRRH
+170 LCLYKQHRH
-179 FSPIIGKVAHIVDMK
+179 FSPISGKVAHIVDMK

-204 SVLMISISGVI
+204 SGLMISISDVI

-230 LEEKDEVH
+230 LEEKNEVH
-238 FNYAKRILQ
+238 FNCAKRILQ

-252 KLRYHPLVEKCNKI
+252 KLKYHPLVEKCNKI

-275 VYSISLIFGLYEQ
+275 IHSISLIFGLYEQ

-296 RLVAKQLLS
+296 RLVVKQLLS
-305 ETIDDCYDPDTFAK
+305 ETIDDYADPETFTK
-319 LFLTLGPMAGSKVR
+319 LFFTLGPMAGSKVR
-333 ERLLVTAVHMAEEFS
+333 ERLLLTAVHMAEEFS
-348 SHQILVILKTMQ
+348 SHQALVILKTMQ

-366 SHLLKKMAS
+366 SHLLKRMAA
-375 VLHKHL
+375 VLPKHL

-391 LTQYLVVLRCQNL
+391 LTQYLVVLHCHNL
-404 ELFAKLKMLLFGFLK
+404 ELFSKLKGLLFGFLK

-425 DTAAIIRVLAMLP
+425 DTASIIRVLAMLP
-438 SFQVEEF
+438 SFPVEEI

-457 RLHHLNCIATA
+457 RLHHLKCIATA
-468 LVKWNLY
+468 LVKWNHY

-480 QKSSELCVK
+480 QNSSELCVK
-489 LLQKLND
+489 ILQQLND
-496 YGFQRLQKANDLNLL
+496 CGFQRLQKANNLNLL
-511 LEELAHVNGEWFEEA
+511 LEELAHVNGEWFEEV

-533 MCQRLI
+533 TCQRLI
-539 DQITWANVLQLS
+539 DQITRANVLHLS
-551 FFLTKTN
+551 VFLMKTN
-558 RRCPSLLDRIA
+558 HRCPSLLDRIA
-569 SVTVENMDKIH
+569 SVTVENIHKIP
-580 PFEIYFILFL
+580 PFEIYYILFL

-595 YEPPANE
+595 YDPPANE

-609 QHLTSNLSC
+609 QHLTSDLSC

-626 LGHVLAVAGYFPP
+626 LGYVLAVAGYFPP
-639 VLIQMIFNVSFL
+639 VLIKRIFNVSFL
-651 SKLDAQL
+651 SRLDTQL

-670 SHLMKLNRA
+670 LRLMKLNRA
-679 VCLECPEFHVPWFHE
+679 VCLECPEFHIPWFHE
-694 RYCQRVFHNSSS
+694 RYCQSVFHNSNS
-706 RINPLRQHVHRMLT
+706 RMNPLRQHVHRMLT

-728 ARISVLTPYYYEIDF
+728 ARISVLTPYYYEIDC

-751 KPFSYMAQNIPLDDV
+751 KPLSYMAQNTSLDDV
-766 EGIHWR
+766 EGIRLR
-772 HDIKDEGRKA
+772 HTIKDAGREA
-782 LPRGA
+782 LPPGA
-787 QRVALEFLD
+787 QRIALEFLD
-796 SKAFSKDSC
+796 SKAFSKNSR

-810 PAVKKRHLEMLGY
+810 PAVRKRHLEMLGY

-836 VLSTKGERLEY
+836 VLSTKGEQLEY
-847 LRRHLYGVQ
+847 LRKHLYGIQ

>member
-1 MWFTVKSKMSGKI
+1 
-14 LLSKIASRHSKMLCL
+14 MLCL
-29 RQVCL
+29 RQVCML
-34 FTLRHYQARTL
+34 RLRHFQARTL

-69 NKARLSEEHV
+69 NKTRLSEKHV

-103 RNHSQFLTLCILAEN
+103 RNHSQFLTLCVLAEN
-118 RVEHMEDEAIV
+118 KVEHMEDETVV

-139 VEGHDSLAEVLVTE
+139 VEDHDSLTEVLVTE
-153 AWKRLERLSLPA
+153 AWKRLERQVLLSLPA

-179 FSPIIGKVAHIVDMK
+179 FSPLIGKVAHIVDVK

-204 SVLMISISGVI
+204 SVLMISISDVI

-266 FLKSASHLD
+266 FLKSASFLD
-275 VYSISLIFGLYEQ
+275 IHSISLIFGLYEQ

-296 RLVAKQLLS
+296 RLMAKELLS
-305 ETIDDCYDPDTFAK
+305 ETIDDYHDPETFAK
-319 LFLTLGPMAGSKVR
+319 LFFILGPMAGSKVR
-333 ERLLVTAVHMAEEFS
+333 ERLLGTAQHMAEEFS
-348 SHQILVILKTMQ
+348 SHQVLVILKTMQ

-375 VLHKHL
+375 ILHKHL
-381 DSYHVLQLVK
+381 DNYHVLQLVK
-391 LTQYLVVLRCQNL
+391 LTQCLVVLRCHNL
-404 ELFAKLKMLLFGFLK
+404 ELFAKLKMLLLGFLK
-419 SSVIPA
+419 SSVLPA

-438 SFQVEEF
+438 SFQVEE
-445 IINKAAAVLPQC
+445 IIIKKAAAVLPQC
-457 RLHHLNCIATA
+457 SLHHLNCIATA
-468 LVKWNLY
+468 LVKWNHY

-480 QKSSELCVK
+480 QNSSELCAK

-496 YGFQRLQKANDLNLL
+496 CGFQRLQKANNLNLL
-511 LEELAHVNGEWFEEA
+511 LEELTHVNGEWFEEV
-526 LSEETMA
+526 LIEETMA
-533 MCQRLI
+533 ACQHLI
-539 DQITWANVLQLS
+539 DQITWTNVLQLS
-551 FFLTKTN
+551 SFLIKTN
-558 RRCPSLLDRIA
+558 HRCPSLLDRIA
-569 SVTVENMDKIH
+569 SVTVENIDKIH

-595 YEPPANE
+595 YDPPANE

-609 QHLTSNLSC
+609 QQITFNLSC

-639 VLIQMIFNVSFL
+639 VLIHKIFNVSFL

-658 EVLPDTLKQRVR
+658 EVLPDTLKWRVHSR
-670 SHLMKLNRA
+670 LMKLNRA
-679 VCLECPEFHVPWFHE
+679 ICLECPEFHIPWFHE
-694 RYCQRVFHNSSS
+694 RYCQRVFRNSNN

-720 EILGGSNY
+720 EILGESNY
-728 ARISVLTPYYYEIDF
+728 ARISALTPYCYEIDF

-751 KPFSYMAQNIPLDDV
+751 KPLFYMAQNIPLGDV
-766 EGIHWR
+766 KEIHLIYS
-772 HDIKDEGRKA
+772 IKDEGRNA
-782 LPRGA
+782 LPPGA
-787 QRVALEFLD
+787 QRIALEFLD
-796 SKAFSKDSC
+796 SKAFSRNSR

-810 PAVKKRHLEMLGY
+810 PAMKKRHLEILGY

-836 VLSTKGERLEY
+836 VLSTKGEQLEY
-847 LRRHLYGVQ
+847 LRKHLYGIQ

>member
-1 MWFTVKSKMSGKI
+1 M
-14 LLSKIASRHSKMLCL
+14 RCL

-69 NKARLSEEHV
+69 NKARLSEKHV
-79 GIALNVL
+79 GIALNML

-118 RVEHMEDEAIV
+118 KVEHMEDEAIV

-139 VEGHDSLAEVLVTE
+139 VEDHDSLAEVLVTE
-153 AWKRLERLSLPA
+153 AWKRLERQVLYYCALLSLPA

-170 LCLYKQRRH
+170 LCLYKQHRH
-179 FSPIIGKVAHIVDMK
+179 FSPVIGKVAHIVDKK

-204 SVLMISISGVI
+204 SVLMVSISDII
-215 SQSFRDRLLHKAEQL
+215 SQRFRDRLLHKAGQL

-238 FNYAKRILQ
+238 FNYARRILQ

-252 KLRYHPLVEKCNKI
+252 KLRYHPLLEKCNKI
-266 FLKSASHLD
+266 FLKHASHLD
-275 VYSISLIFGLYEQ
+275 IHNISLIFGLYEQ

-305 ETIDDCYDPDTFAK
+305 ETIGDYYDPETFAK
-319 LFLTLGPMAGSKVR
+319 LFFTLAPMAGSKVR
-333 ERLLVTAVHMAEEFS
+333 GRLLVTAARMAEEFS
-348 SHQILVILKTMQ
+348 SHQVLVILKTMQ

-366 SHLLKKMAS
+366 SHLLKKIAS
-375 VLHKHL
+375 ILHKHL
-381 DSYHVLQLVK
+381 DSYPVLQLVK
-391 LTQYLVVLRCQNL
+391 LTQYLVVLRCHNL

-425 DTAAIIRVLAMLP
+425 DTAAIVRVLAMLP
-438 SFQVEEF
+438 SFQVEEI

-468 LVKWNLY
+468 LVKWNHY

-480 QKSSELCVK
+480 QNSSELCVK

-496 YGFQRLQKANDLNLL
+496 CGFQRLQKANNLNLL
-511 LEELAHVNGEWFEEA
+511 LEELTHVNGEWFEEV

-533 MCQRLI
+533 TCQRLI

-551 FFLTKTN
+551 FFLIKTN
-558 RRCPSLLDRIA
+558 HRCPSLLDRIA
-569 SVTVENMDKIH
+569 SVTVENIDKIH

-595 YEPPANE
+595 YDPPAN

-618 FETHHLVL
+618 FDTHHLVL

-639 VLIQMIFNVSFL
+639 VLITRIFNVSFL

-658 EVLPDTLKQRVR
+658 EVLPDTLRQRVR
-670 SHLMKLNRA
+670 SCLMKLNRA
-679 VCLECPEFHVPWFHE
+679 VCLECPEFHIPWFHE
-694 RYCQRVFHNSSS
+694 HYCQRVFRNSSS

-720 EILGGSNY
+720 EILGGSHY
-728 ARISVLTPYYYEIDF
+728 AKISVVTPYYYEIDF
-743 ECILDENK
+743 ECVLDENK
-751 KPFSYMAQNIPLDDV
+751 KPLSYMAQNTPLDDV
-766 EGIHWR
+766 EGIHLT
-772 HDIKDEGRKA
+772 HDIKDERRKA
-782 LPRGA
+782 LPPGA
-787 QRVALEFLD
+787 QRIALEFLG
-796 SKAFSKDSC
+796 SKAFSKDSR

-810 PAVKKRHLEMLGY
+810 PALKKRHLEMLGY

-836 VLSTKGERLEY
+836 VLSAEGEQLEY
-847 LRRHLYGVQ
+847 LRKHLYGIQ